1 MTGYVENPLSSE
13 ILLTLRNE
21 LAKFHI
27 DQNFS
32 TSVFRCLKSCRLTP
46 EGKNCFLGL
55 VVERLENEIE
65 LLDVQIESY
74 DFQDLNNS
82 WKLSLLPNKIR

>member
-1 MTGYVENPLSSE
+1 MTGYVENPLNGE

-21 LAKFHI
+21 LAEFQI
-27 DQNFS
+27 DHNFS
-32 TSVFRCLKSCRLTP
+32 ASVFRCLKSSRLTL

-55 VVERLENEIE
+55 VVEILENEIE

-74 DFQDLNNS
+74 DFQD
-82 WKLSLLPNKIR
+82 